1 MDACRVMEHRWPR
14 AGLPRRLWAVIVGGA
29 IVVPL
34 LLASGGLAVVGPRR
48 AAGISPATAATRRVS
63 LSSRGGEATGSSY
76 SPAVSGNGRYV
87 VFASD
92 APNLVNSD
100 TNAVRDIFV
109 RDSRTGR
116 TVRVSVSSRG
126 AQANGASS
134 PNSLDL
140 VAGPSISADGRFV
153 AFASDASNLVTGD
166 TNGAEDVFVHD
177 VKTRRTVRVSVSS
190 GGAQADG
197 ASLQPAISA
206 HGRFVAFVSSA
217 PNLVPGASAGTNVY
231 VRDLKTRSTRLISVS
246 STGTVGNSASLR
258 PAISA
263 DGRLVAFESFATNL
277 VAGDSNATLDVF
289 VRDLHTGTTQRISL
303 SSTGVQGNGSSYTGL
318 QASFSGNDRYV
329 VFYSLA
335 SNLTRG
341 DTNGSFDVFIRDL
354 KRHTTTRVS
363 VGTNGQQGDKDSFLP
378 SISANAQLIAFEST
392 AGNLAVG
399 SAPATDNVYL
409 RDRRSH
415 QTLRLNR
422 TSGGA
427 LNDFQQQYEHAS
439 ISGDGRFVA
448 FASLAANLVP
458 RDNNGSEDVFIHG
471 PLHR

>member
-1 MDACRVMEHRWPR
+1 M
-14 AGLPRRLWAVIVGGA
+14 
-29 IVVPL
+29 
-34 LLASGGLAVVGPRR
+34 
-48 AAGISPATAATRRVS
+48 
-63 LSSRGGEATGSSY
+63 SSHGGEATGASY

-92 APNLVNSD
+92 APNLVTRD

-109 RDSRTGR
+109 RDSRTGK

-126 AQANGASS
+126 AQANAASS

-153 AFASDASNLVTGD
+153 AFASDASNLVAGD
-166 TNGAEDVFVHD
+166 TNGTEDVFVHD
-177 VKTRRTVRVSVSS
+177 LKTRRTVRVSVTSR
-190 GGAQADG
+190 GAQANG

-206 HGRFVAFVSSA
+206 NGRFVAFVSSA
-217 PNLVPGASAGTNVY
+217 TNLAHGTGAETNVY
-231 VRDLKTRSTRLISVS
+231 VSDLKTRSTRVISAS
-246 STGTVGNSASLR
+246 STGTVGNNASLR

-289 VRDLHTGTTQRISL
+289 VRDLHTSTTQRISL
-303 SSTGVQGNGSSYTGL
+303 SSTRVQGNAPSYTGL
-318 QASFSGNDRYV
+318 QASFSENDRFV

-335 SNLTRG
+335 SNLTQG
-341 DTNGSFDVFIRDL
+341 DTNRSFDVFMRDL
-354 KRHTTTRVS
+354 NRHTTTRVR
-363 VGTNGQQGDKDSFLP
+363 VGTDGEQGDNDSFLP
-378 SISANAQLIAFEST
+378 SISANAGLIAFEST
-392 AGNLAVG
+392 AGNLAAG
-399 SAPATDNVYL
+399 SAPATDNVHL

-415 QTLRLNR
+415 RTLRLNR
-422 TSGGA
+422 SSGGA

-439 ISGDGRFVA
+439 ISSDGRFVT

-458 RDNNGSEDVFIHG
+458 RDTNGSEDVFVHG
-471 PLHR
+471 PLHLRH